1 MRPSAARLFFIFGI
15 VFALTGLTSPA
26 MAAPPASAGFQDAH
40 APIDEAAYWELVQR
54 TRDEA
59 AALKGQ
65 PEQAVKAGLAAL
77 AVEWEAVTQVRGAD
91 GRLLPLDN
99 GYLIEA
105 LRAVPPQPSKVVEIL
120 DALLYARDEN
130 PGQVFST
137 ADLAPLQAILARPEF
152 DWPENPPNPLD
163 EWFQKLWERINQ
175 WLNSVFGDLQFT
187 LSIDSTVLAILA
199 AVLLVVILFFV
210 FKSVFADFVR
220 EARLAANGNGGDE
233 ILTAESA
240 FERAQSLSRGGDYRS
255 AVRYL
260 YLSSLLALDERGL
273 LRYDR
278 SKTNREYLRSVAGS
292 PELSEPLEDVIEVFD
307 DVWYGYHPLEEESF
321 QQYSDRVRELKEK
334 KG

>member
-26 MAAPPASAGFQDAH
+26 IAAPAASTGFQDAH
-40 APIDEAAYWELVQR
+40 TTIDEAAYWELVQR
-54 TRDEA
+54 TRNA
-59 AALKGQ
+59 AFDLRDL
-65 PEQAVKAGLAAL
+65 PEPEIKAGLAAL
-77 AVEWEAVTQVRGAD
+77 TVEWESVTRVRGAD
-91 GRLLPLDN
+91 GGLIPVDN
-99 GYLIEA
+99 GYLIET
-105 LRAVPPQPSKVVEIL
+105 LRAVPPQPSQVVEIL
-120 DALLYARDEN
+120 DALLYAHDEN
-130 PGQVFST
+130 PGRVFSI

-152 DWPENPPNPLD
+152 DWPEEPPDPIN
-163 EWFQKLWERINQ
+163 EWFQKVWERINQ

-187 LSIDSTVLAILA
+187 FSIDSSFLPILA
-199 AVLLVVILFFV
+199 GILLVVILFFV
-210 FKSVFADFVR
+210 FNTVFADFVR
-220 EARLAANGNGGDE
+220 EARLAADRNGGDE

-240 FERAQSLSRGGDYRS
+240 FEKAQTLSRGGDYRS
-255 AVRYL
+255 SVRYL

-278 SKTNREYLRSVAGS
+278 SKTNREYLRSVANS

-307 DVWYGYHPLEEESF
+307 DVWYGYHSLEEKSF